1 MKTKRRLGSTPG
13 GVICSRFQRLLEI
26 HVLTKDIESPV
37 TAQGCKTHEP
47 LPLATIRSIWLG
59 PGTQLRLDLL
69 PGENGLLRFELRRWI
84 QRGGTWRLD
93 RKRGLR
99 FERSELA
106 VVLKA
111 LEAGERQ

>member
-1 MKTKRRLGSTPG
+1 M
-13 GVICSRFQRLLEI
+13 
-26 HVLTKDIESPV
+26 LTKDIESPV
-37 TAQGCKTHEP
+37 TAQGCQNREP
-47 LPLATIRSIWLG
+47 LPRAMIGSLWLG
-59 PGTQLRLDLL
+59 PGTQLRLELL
-69 PGENGLLRFELRRWI
+69 PGENGLLHFELRRWI

>member
-1 MKTKRRLGSTPG
+1 LKHERRLGSTPG
-13 GVICSRFQRLLEI
+13 GVICSRFQRLLEL
-26 HVLTKDIESPV
+26 HVLIKHIDSSV
-37 TAQGCKTHEP
+37 TAQDCQRGER
-47 LPLATIRSIWLG
+47 PLATIGSIWLG

-69 PGENGLLRFELRRWI
+69 SGENGLLRFELRRWI